1 MPRQAVVWLWS
12 HMVCYR
18 SIVARMSA
26 TPDRPLDELQLR
38 YQRVQQ
44 ALAEE
49 IQRGGRTPGARLP
62 PERALAEH
70 FGVSRVTLRRA
81 LDELSRAGLVRRSVS
96 GWEVASGTVG
106 EPPNELMSFSE
117 LAASRGLTARR
128 PDARSGRCAAATLD
142 EAEALGLAPG
152 ASLFELERIRTMD
165 DVPILIDRTRI
176 PLAVAPGIDDV
187 DLQETSLY
195 RVLEERFGVRPARAR
210 FTVEATPADPRRA
223 HLLGLETGQPLLRCQ
238 QQTEDDAGRHDRAL
252 RDGLPLRPVPVPR
265 HVGPRRLRRWA
276 THASR
281 WSTTWRGCRARA
293 PISSRGWC
301 TPTVP

>member
-1 MPRQAVVWLWS
+1 
-12 HMVCYR
+12 
-18 SIVARMSA
+18 MSA
-26 TPDRPLDELQLR
+26 TPDRPLDDLQLR

-81 LDELSRAGLVRRSVS
+81 LDELSRSGLVRRSVN

-117 LAASRGLTARR
+117 LAASRGLTAG
-128 PDARSGRCAAATLD
+128 GRILERQVRAATLD
-142 EAEALGLAPG
+142 EAESLGLAPG
-152 ASLFELERIRTMD
+152 ASLFELERLRTMD
-165 DVPILIDRTRI
+165 EVPILIDRTRI

-238 QQTEDDAGRHDRAL
+238 QQTEDDAGRAIELCEMVYRYDRY
-252 RDGLPLRPVPVPR
+252 RFR
-265 HVGPRRLRRWA
+265 A
-276 THASR
+276 TLV
-281 WSTTWRGCRARA
+281 RG
-293 PISSRGWC
+293 G
-301 TPTVP
+301 